1 MIMPFR
7 RLGREVLQPI
17 NTAAVIILGV
27 FTVLWGLWV
36 FSPFWDVF
44 NRAVVYHYFQILPEY
59 FWGSVAIASGTAMIY
74 GVLRNSYRSLTMGS
88 MVGFL
93 HWFVIM
99 AFFFA
104 GDWQNTGG
112 VTYLM
117 IAVYCGYIWL
127 NLRVNK
133 KNFAS

>member
-1 MIMPFR
+1 MIMGFK
-7 RLGREVLQPI
+7 RLGREILQPI
-17 NTAAVIILGV
+17 NTAAIMILGV
-27 FTVLWGLWV
+27 FTVLWGTWV
-36 FSPFWDVF
+36 FLPFWDVF
-44 NRAVVYHYFQILPEY
+44 TRAPAYHYFLIFPEWI
-59 FWGSVAIASGTAMIY
+59 WGGIAIAAGVAMIY
-74 GVLRNSYRSLTMGS
+74 GVLKSSYRSLTTGS

-117 IAVYCGYIWL
+117 IAVYCGFIWL

-133 KNFAS
+133 KNFAL